1 MSEVTTGD
9 VAGEVVV
16 AGAAIIRGA
25 RLFVARRS
33 RPASVSGF
41 WELPGD
47 ELRQGEEERGAIE
60 REFTT
65 EFGVSVRCVD
75 RILSDRRMNSYRTG
89 EDRAAEA
96 TLRIW
101 RCQLP
106 SESVFDAEFGEPRP
120 NMYDYDDSAWIPI
133 EELDAVG
140 PWREADRL
148 GAEEIAD
155 YYRYDDLWQ
164 LAD

>member
-1 MSEVTTGD
+1 MSEVGTEDG
-9 VAGEVVV
+9 AREVIV
-16 AGAAIIRGA
+16 AGAAIIRDS

-47 ELRQGEEERGAIE
+47 ELRQGEEEHGAIE

-89 EDRAAEA
+89 ADRAADA

-106 SESVFDAEFGEPRP
+106 SESVFDVDFGEPRP
-120 NMYDYDDSAWIPI
+120 NMYDYDESAWISI
-133 EELDAVG
+133 DELDVVG
-140 PWREADRL
+140 PWREADRMS
-148 GAEEIAD
+148 AEEIAD
-155 YYRYDDLWQ
+155 YYRNDDLWQ
-164 LAD
+164 YAD